1 MVGMNNIL
9 LFSLIA
15 MRVSGFILFNPILG
29 RQNIPAVVKTGIIL
43 ALSFIIISYEPN
55 ETVAAE
61 NTVEYALLLIKELGC
76 GFAIGIVMNMF
87 LYVIILSGE
96 VMDLQIGLSMSKI
109 YDAQSNISLSL
120 TATFFNLLFVLLFFT
135 SNAHLALIRLFINS
149 GDIVPY
155 GSIVFDKV
163 LSSAVLTIFCDCTV
177 LAIKFAMPIIAAEIL
192 AEIGVGIMMKA
203 IPQIDVFSVNIQAKV
218 LLGIA
223 LLFIM
228 FTPMSE
234 FIENLI
240 ELMFQ
245 RVQEV
250 LSLMV

>member
-1 MVGMNNIL
+1 
-9 LFSLIA
+9 
-15 MRVSGFILFNPILG
+15 
-29 RQNIPAVVKTGIIL
+29 
-43 ALSFIIISYEPN
+43 
-55 ETVAAE
+55 
-61 NTVEYALLLIKELGC
+61 
-76 GFAIGIVMNMF
+76 
-87 LYVIILSGE
+87 
-96 VMDLQIGLSMSKI
+96 MSKI

-177 LAIKFAMPIIAAEIL
+177 LALKFAMPIMAAEVL
-192 AEIGVGIMMKA
+192 TEIGVGIMMKA

-218 LLGIA
+218 ILGIV
-223 LLFIM
+223 LLFLM

-245 RVQEV
+245 RLQEV

>member
-1 MVGMNNIL
+1 MFGMNNIL

-43 ALSFIIISYEPN
+43 ALSFIIISYKPY
-55 ETVAAE
+55 ETVTAA
-61 NTVEYALLLIKELGC
+61 NTVEYAVLLIKELGC
-76 GFAIGIVMNMF
+76 GFAIGIVTNMF

-120 TATFFNLLFVLLFFT
+120 TATFFNLLFMLLFFT

-155 GSIVFDKV
+155 GSIVFDNV
-163 LSSAVLTIFCDCTV
+163 LSSAVLTVFCDCTV
-177 LAIKFAMPIIAAEIL
+177 FAIKFAMPVMASEIL
-192 AEIGVGIMMKA
+192 AEVGVGIMMKA

-218 LLGIA
+218 LLGIV
-223 LLFIM
+223 LLFVM

-245 RVQEV
+245 RIQEV